1 MGLSWWQNSFE
12 INYQPMTVGILP
24 NRPITS
30 AQRKTY
36 IGGDYFPCHQGMAAA
51 FLGEKCATLCSLVLR
66 ARAH

>member
-1 MGLSWWQNSFE
+1 
-12 INYQPMTVGILP
+12 MTVGILP

-36 IGGDYFPCHQGMAAA
+36 IGDDYFPCHQGMAAA